1 MHAATTPWAVRQALR
16 PWILATGNV
25 TMLATTHLL
34 LAETAAPGGGLGGLL
49 VPILMFAAIY
59 FILIRP
65 MSKQEKERKARLEK
79 LSAGDTV
86 RLAGGIIGRISSID
100 GPIAMVEVA
109 DRVKLKVLR
118 AEIADRFDPE
128 AAAKTEGAA
137 AAATTT
143 K

>member
-1 MHAATTPWAVRQALR
+1 MDTPVRTIA
-16 PWILATGNV
+16 
-25 TMLATTHLL
+25 MLATI
-34 LAETAAPGGGLGGLL
+34 LAQAPAAANPLSGFI

-65 MSKQEKERKARLEK
+65 MGKQEKERKARLDK
-79 LSAGDTV
+79 LAAGDTV
-86 RLAGGIIGRISSID
+86 RLTGGIIGRISSID

-128 AAAKTEGAA
+128 AAASKPEAGAA
-137 AAATTT
+137 AP

>member
-1 MHAATTPWAVRQALR
+1 MHEANGARGVRLTAR
-16 PWILATGNV
+16 PWILPIGNA
-25 TMLATTHLL
+25 TMLATLSTL
-34 LAETAAPGGGLGGLL
+34 LADTAPAGGGLGGLL

-65 MSKQEKERKARLEK
+65 MSRQEKERKARLEK
-79 LSAGDTV
+79 LAAGDTV
-86 RLAGGIIGRISSID
+86 RLAGGIIGRISSLD

-118 AEIADRFDPE
+118 AEIGDRFDPE
-128 AAAKTEGAA
+128 AAQQTAGT
-137 AAATTT
+137 AAT

>member
-1 MHAATTPWAVRQALR
+1 
-16 PWILATGNV
+16 
-25 TMLATTHLL
+25 MLATTHLL
-34 LAETAAPGGGLGGLL
+34 LAETAAAPGGGLGGLL

-128 AAAKTEGAA
+128 AATKPEAA
-137 AAATTT
+137 AAV

>member
-1 MHAATTPWAVRQALR
+1 
-16 PWILATGNV
+16 
-25 TMLATTHLL
+25 MLATIFSLV
-34 LAETAAPGGGLGGLL
+34 LADTAASPLGGLI

-65 MSKQEKERKARLEK
+65 MSKQEKERKGRLDK
-79 LSAGDTV
+79 LAAGDSV
-86 RLAGGIIGRISSID
+86 RLAGGILGRISSID

-118 AEIADRFDPE
+118 AEIADRLDPE
-128 AAAKTEGAA
+128 AVAKAEGAGA
-137 AAATTT
+137 PAAT